1 MSYATYSDLQT
12 SIANYL
18 ARSDLT
24 SIIPDFITL
33 AENRLRRELRI
44 RQMLKSVTTA
54 TVSGDSTLEIPSDF
68 LQARDFV
75 ITTNPIQPLSYSSP
89 SALSNDPRTS
99 DVGVPRSYTILANEF
114 QVAPAPDGVYTA
126 KLLYFAAPAYLSAS
140 NTTNV
145 FLTSAPDGLLYGAL
159 VEAEP
164 YLMND
169 ARINTWGSMYDR
181 AISSLIKS
189 DEEGQYSGV
198 PLAMK
203 LTAR

>member
-1 MSYATYSDLQT
+1 MSFATYSDLQT
-12 SIANYL
+12 SIGNYL

-24 SIIPDFITL
+24 SQIPDFITF

-54 TVSGDSTLEIPSDF
+54 TVSGDNTIEIPSDF

-75 ITTNPIQPLSYSSP
+75 VMTNPIQPLSYSSP

-99 DVGVPRSYTILANEF
+99 EVGVPKSYTILAAEF
-114 QVAPAPDGVYTA
+114 QLAPAPDGVYTL
-126 KLLYFAAPAYLSAS
+126 KLLYYSAPPYLSSSNAS
-140 NTTNV
+140 NV
-145 FLTSAPDGLLYGAL
+145 FLNVAPDGLLYGAL

-181 AISSLIKS
+181 AISSLTRS
-189 DEEGQYSGV
+189 DENTQYSGV
-198 PLAMK
+198 PLSMK
-203 LTAR
+203 LTPR